1 MGCEFCNNQDNAIDG
16 IYQNDEG
23 DYILKLYGGWDD
35 YLDDF
40 DYEEIKV
47 NFCPICGRKLYYVLE
62 VVIL

>member
-1 MGCEFCNNQDNAIDG
+1 MGCEFCNDQDNTIDG

-23 DYILKLYGGWDD
+23 D

-47 NFCPICGRKLYYVLE
+47 NFCPICGRKL
-62 VVIL
+62 